1 MSGVRAEL
9 AYRIQ
14 QTRFIDTHEHLLEE
28 TTRLA
33 GPGNSKFLPCDDF
46 ALLFLHYAQD
56 DLRSAGMPAE
66 ALDRFFS
73 AVLEPAAKWRLL
85 EPYWRRCQHTGFL
98 EAVRRTAA
106 LLFDE
111 QHWDAAATE
120 RITARMRV
128 RARPGFYRQVLAA
141 AGVDHCHVNS
151 LEAPLVCA
159 TQYPDLLP
167 QDLSLL
173 PLTTYLNVD
182 MLRRYSGL
190 PVSNLADWHRVL
202 DWTFDHY
209 RDSIVAVKS
218 QAAYA
223 RRLDFAPVPA
233 SEAAPL
239 FARHL
244 GGERLQGAERKALE
258 DHLLRECIARAQ
270 AYGLPIKLHCGYYAG
285 KGPLPLARIRDN
297 AADLCPLLDDF
308 PAAKFI
314 LMHIGYPYQDEY
326 IALAKHY
333 PNVWIDLC
341 WAWIVSPSVAVRF
354 VKESLVTAPSN
365 KLLLFGG
372 DYSHVEPIVG
382 HASIARQGL
391 AQALD
396 ELVGEGWLASH
407 AALALVEPLMAG
419 NALALF
425 APPERSSVAAAS
437 EAGQLRDLVVA

>member
-1 MSGVRAEL
+1 MSGVRQEL
-9 AYRIQ
+9 ENRIQ
-14 QTRFIDTHEHLLEE
+14 KTAFIDTHEHLLEE
-28 TTRLA
+28 TTRLG
-33 GPGNSKFLPCDDF
+33 GPGNSKFQPCDDF
-46 ALLFLHYAQD
+46 ALLFEHYGQD
-56 DLRSAGMPAE
+56 DLRSAGMSPE
-66 ALDRFFS
+66 ALAQFFS
-73 AVLEPAAKWRLL
+73 VALEPAAKWRLL
-85 EPYWRRCQHTGFL
+85 EPYWRRSQHTGFL
-98 EAVRRTAA
+98 EAIRRTVA

-111 QHWDAAATE
+111 HHWDAAAAE
-120 RITARMRV
+120 RITRKMRAL
-128 RARPGFYRQVLAA
+128 ARPGFYRQVLAT

-151 LEAPLVCA
+151 LEAPLVC
-159 TQYPDLLP
+159 TSQYPDLMP

-190 PVSNLADWHRVL
+190 PVNNLADWHRVM

-209 RDSIVAVKS
+209 RGAIVAVKS

-233 SEAAPL
+233 AVAAPL

-244 GGERLQGAERKALE
+244 GGETLRGAERKALE
-258 DHLLRECIARAQ
+258 DHLLRECVARAQ
-270 AYGLPIKLHCGYYAG
+270 AYGLPIKLHCGYVAG
-285 KGPLPLARIRDN
+285 KGPLPLGRIRDN

-308 PAAKFI
+308 PAAKFV
-314 LMHIGYPYQDEY
+314 LMHIGYPYQHEY
-326 IALAKHY
+326 VAVAKHY

-341 WAWIVSPSVAVRF
+341 WSWIVSPSVAVRF
-354 VKESLVTAPSN
+354 VKESLLTAPSN

-372 DYSHVEPIVG
+372 DYAHVEPIVG

-396 ELVGEGWLASH
+396 ELVTESWLSAT

-419 NALALF
+419 NAAALF
-425 APPERSSVAAAS
+425 SGHNGSLVAPSPRELAVA
-437 EAGQLRDLVVA
+437 